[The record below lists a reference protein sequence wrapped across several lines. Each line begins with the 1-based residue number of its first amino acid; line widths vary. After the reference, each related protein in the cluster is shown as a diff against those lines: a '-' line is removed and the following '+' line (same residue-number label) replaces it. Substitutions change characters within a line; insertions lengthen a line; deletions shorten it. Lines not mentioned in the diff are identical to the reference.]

1 MMPLLLQ
8 VAVTMV
14 CYIPGLP
21 LLNAVQHRIV
31 GPLRSEF

>member
-1 MMPLLLQ
+1 MPLLLQ

-21 LLNAVQHRIV
+21 LLNAIQRRVV
-31 GPLRSEF
+31 GSLRSEF